1 MHTTLDHFSSEKASH
16 VAILAQAVLLS
27 RRQVRQFKEAVEHYY
42 FLWKQA
48 VRGCHTVAAGGGA
61 LLFPFGHTVAAG
73 GGALPFLILLLRELK
88 PGQSRF

>member
-1 MHTTLDHFSSEKASH
+1 MDFYTASF
-16 VAILAQAVLLS
+16 AVLWK
-27 RRQVRQFKEAVEHYY
+27 RQVRQFKEAVEHYY

-73 GGALPFLILLLRELK
+73 GGALPFLIFLLCELQ